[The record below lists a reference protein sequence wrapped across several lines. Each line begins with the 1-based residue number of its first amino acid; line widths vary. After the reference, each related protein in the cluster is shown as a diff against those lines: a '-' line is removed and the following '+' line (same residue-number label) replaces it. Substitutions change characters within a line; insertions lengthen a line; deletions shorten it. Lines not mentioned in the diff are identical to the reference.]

1 MRKKPSPPLG
11 TDRPD
16 PKTLYPDPDGS
27 VLRQINELREMT
39 VAQLRDVASGIE
51 GLTGHTQMHK
61 EPLLAL
67 ICKEL
72 GITAHEHHEVVG
84 IDKSAVKA
92 RVREL
97 KVERAAALEAHDRPR
112 IKRIRREIHRLKRK
126 LRRATV

>member
-1 MRKKPSPPLG
+1 M
-11 TDRPD
+11 D
-16 PKTLYPDPDGS
+16 YH
-27 VLRQINELREMT
+27 ELRLMT
-39 VAQLRDVASGIE
+39 VAQLRDVAKGIKA
-51 GLTGHTQMHK
+51 LTGSTQMHK

-72 GITAHEHHEVVG
+72 GIVTHEHHEVVG

-97 KVERAAALEAHDRPR
+97 KVERAAALEAHDRLR
-112 IKRIRREIHRLKRK
+112 IKRVRREIHHLKRK